1 MDMTDILID
10 LTNSKA
16 SLAIANRT
24 IEALQKQNRK
34 LHHRCLRQSLV
45 IAGLMWVSVTACK
58 MLGKSDKELKEA
70 QETLRERE
78 EALAKSESD
87 LWNEQREKD
96 ICCDGKAT
104 IDKKD
109 A

>member
-1 MDMTDILID
+1 MDMANIMYELVNTKTS
-10 LTNSKA
+10 LT
-16 SLAIANRT
+16 IADRT

-78 EALAKSESD
+78 EALAKSQSD
-87 LWNEQREKD
+87 LWNEQRDKD
-96 ICCDGKAT
+96 VCCDGKAT
-104 IDKKD
+104 NDNND

>member
-1 MDMTDILID
+1 MDMTNIMYELV
-10 LTNSKA
+10 NAKA
-16 SLAIANRT
+16 CLATDAQL

-45 IAGLMWVSVTACK
+45 IAGLMWVSITACK

-78 EALAKSESD
+78 EALAKSQSD
-87 LWNEQREKD
+87 LWNEQRDKEV
-96 ICCDGKAT
+96 CCDGKAT
-104 IDKKD
+104 IDKND